1 MRTSLFAEALRCCVL
16 LSLLLCAAANRRQYF
31 QSTEGNG
38 PTEGLAL
45 AFDSVPQAA
54 RTPGP
59 GAGFWALSSYD
70 LMLRE
75 PQVPAT
81 RNGSSPNRNAGA
93 TGAAIPL
100 YFVGDM
106 YKKP

>member
-1 MRTSLFAEALRCCVL
+1 MRTSFFAEALRCCVL

-31 QSTEGNG
+31 HSTEGNG
-38 PTEGLAL
+38 PPEDVAL

-59 GAGFWALSSYD
+59 EAGFWALSSYD

-81 RNGSSPNRNAGA
+81 RNGSSADRNAGA
-93 TGAAIPL
+93 TRSVIPL